1 MRINESRRVLG
12 GARDIPW
19 LEWISQGWG
28 GRGKRK
34 VVVLLDPGD
43 RSKYVAAHGPRRG
56 EQTRLRGRVGRGIG
70 HLRHGRT
77 FRKHGPRE
85 AQGKEEGF
93 SGLMRG
99 TPRVPVSHLC
109 VGGVVI

>member
-1 MRINESRRVLG
+1 M
-12 GARDIPW
+12 
-19 LEWISQGWG
+19 
-28 GRGKRK
+28 
-34 VVVLLDPGD
+34 VLLDPGD

-56 EQTRLRGRVGRGIG
+56 EQTRLRGGVGRGIG

-85 AQGKEEGF
+85 AQEKEEGF

-99 TPRVPVSHLC
+99 TPRVPVFPFMRGWRGHLATLAFWL
-109 VGGVVI
+109 GGDAWM